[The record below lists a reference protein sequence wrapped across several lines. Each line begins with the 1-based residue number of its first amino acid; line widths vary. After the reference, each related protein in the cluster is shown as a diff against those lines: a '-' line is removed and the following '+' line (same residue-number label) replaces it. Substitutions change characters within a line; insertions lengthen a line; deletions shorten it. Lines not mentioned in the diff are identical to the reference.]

1 MALDTMTLGQLES
14 QDLDPNLAL
23 LAARLLAT
31 TYPRFIEVL
40 YKDLDQSVTYL
51 EETRNLRQEDGED
64 HLTAD
69 LIGQL
74 QARGYDA
81 SHDQMIGG
89 HVDIAVRHKRGFLW
103 LGEAKIHSDYE
114 YLWKGFN
121 QLCGRYAP
129 GTPGTLEGGLIIYVR
144 NKDCAAVVAQW
155 RKRIAEKALPD
166 YAESECDARPG
177 LAFFTTHK
185 HTDSGLTMRVRH
197 VAVVQH
203 WDPPDR
209 AL

>member
-14 QDLDPNLAL
+14 QELDPEFAL
-23 LAARLLAT
+23 IAARMLVR
-31 TYPRFIEVL
+31 TYPEFIEVL
-40 YKDLDQSVTYL
+40 YKDLDRCVAYL
-51 EETRNLRQEDGED
+51 EESRNLRQDDGED

-69 LIGQL
+69 LIGPL
-74 QARGYDA
+74 KLLGYDA

-89 HVDIAVRHKRGFLW
+89 HVDIAVRHKKGFLW
-103 LGEAKIHSDYE
+103 LGEAKIHSDYG

-129 GTPGTLEGGLIIYVR
+129 GTPGTNEGGLIIYVR
-144 NKDCAAVVAQW
+144 NVDCAGVVAEW
-155 RKRIAEKALPD
+155 RKRLADRALPD
-166 YAESECDARPG
+166 YVEAECEARPG
-177 LAFFTTHK
+177 MAFFTTHK
-185 HTDSGLTMRVRH
+185 HTDSGLPLRVRH
-197 VAVVQH
+197 FAVVQH